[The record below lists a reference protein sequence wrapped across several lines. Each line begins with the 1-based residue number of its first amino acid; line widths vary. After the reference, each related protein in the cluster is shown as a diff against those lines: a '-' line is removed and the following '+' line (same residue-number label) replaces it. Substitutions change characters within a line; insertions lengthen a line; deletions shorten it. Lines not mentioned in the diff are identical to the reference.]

1 MLLDGEW
8 TGVERDTKD
17 LDVGEETCPEATDGE
32 GEQLG
37 DNLGEAPARSTQC
50 AVRTREQTYSG
61 DRDGG
66 IPEEEEL
73 VHAGEDDGP
82 DETDGPSAECVHR
95 HVRIVGVSDGRSNLG
110 VRRVILWTFRLESV
124 PVRWQGRD

>member
-8 TGVERDTKD
+8 TGVEGDTKD

-37 DNLGEAPARSTQC
+37 DNLREAPARSTQC

-82 DETDGPSAECVHR
+82 DEANEPGAEGVHG
-95 HVRIVGVSDGRSNLG
+95 HVRVVGVGDGGPDLG
-110 VRRVILWTFRLESV
+110 VGRIIL
-124 PVRWQGRD
+124 

>member
-37 DNLGEAPARSTQC
+37 DNLGEAPVRSTQC

-73 VHAGEDDGP
+73 VQTGNEDGP
-82 DETDGPSAECVHR
+82 DNTNEPRSESVDR
-95 HVRIVGVSDGRSNLG
+95 HQGVVGVGDGGSNLR
-110 VRRVILWTFRLESV
+110 VRRVVLCT
-124 PVRWQGRD
+124 GG